1 MSATVKDWADLLRA
15 LEEHPEWRAELR
27 RLVLSENLLA
37 LPERLDRLA
46 DLVER
51 IGQRLERVA
60 ALQEEAA
67 AAERRRE
74 EALLVLER
82 SLTEL
87 AQTVERLGQRVD
99 ALASAQAKLDQR
111 MEELAA
117 AQKRTEEAVA
127 ALDRRMEELAAA
139 QKRTEETVAAL
150 SQRVDKLAQAQE
162 ALTQTMERLGQRV
175 EELTEAQ
182 RTTEVRLTKL
192 ENTVQVLV
200 GHVDQLRGWSL
211 EYRYQRHAPAYL
223 LRLLRHVHVLAPED
237 LARLLEEAEE
247 RGVVSQEEVE
257 EVLRADLVCSGRL
270 QEGRKQKA
278 WAVVEVSWVVGE
290 EDVRRAA
297 DRAAAWQK
305 VVSEP
310 VLAVA
315 AGQQVAPEV
324 VGLASMLHVH
334 TLTPRRSAPAE
345 TPAAGTS
352 GEN

>member
-1 MSATVKDWADLLRA
+1 M
-15 LEEHPEWRAELR
+15 EE
-27 RLVLSENLLA
+27 LA
-37 LPERLDRLA
+37 AAQKRTE
-46 DLVER
+46 ET
-51 IGQRLERVA
+51 VA
-60 ALQEEAA
+60 ALN
-67 AAERRRE
+67 RRME
-74 EALLVLER
+74 
-82 SLTEL
+82 EL
-87 AQTVERLGQRVD
+87 AEAQKRTEETVATL
-99 ALASAQAKLDQR
+99 SQR

-117 AQKRTEEAVA
+117 AQKRTEETVA
-127 ALDRRMEELAAA
+127 ALNQRMEELAAA

-150 SQRVDKLAQAQE
+150 SQRVDNLAQAQE

-270 QEGRKQKA
+270 QKGRKQKA

-324 VGLASMLHVH
+324 VGLACMLHVH
-334 TLTPRRSAPAE
+334 TLTPHRPAPAE
-345 TPAAGTS
+345 APAAGTS